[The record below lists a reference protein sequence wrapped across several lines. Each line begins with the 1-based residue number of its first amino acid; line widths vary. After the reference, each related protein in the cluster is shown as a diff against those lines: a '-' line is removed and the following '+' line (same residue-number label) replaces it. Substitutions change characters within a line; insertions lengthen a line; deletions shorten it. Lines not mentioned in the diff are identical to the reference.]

1 MLSNSRDS
9 LGSIEGMIT
18 EGQTSQA
25 IDEIL
30 GHYKKEKKNLIP
42 LLQEVQTKLGY
53 LPRKALQEIADFLEM
68 PAIEVWGVATFY
80 NQFRFV
86 PLGKYHTTV
95 CMGTACHL
103 AGGRL
108 ILEALER
115 EIDIKVGET
124 AEDGNFSLERVACIG
139 CCMLAP
145 VIVIK
150 DKIYP
155 KMTPFKVEEALILYK
170 QEAQGELKEGK
181 SKSKS

>member
-1 MLSNSRDS
+1 LLSNLRDS
-9 LGSIEGMIT
+9 LGSVEGMIT
-18 EGQTSQA
+18 EEQASQTVA
-25 IDEIL
+25 EIL
-30 GHYKKEKKNLIP
+30 GRYKKEKKNLIP
-42 LLQEVQTKLGY
+42 LLQEVQMRLGY

-68 PAIEVWGVATFY
+68 PDVEVWGVATFY

-86 PLGKYHTTV
+86 PLGKYHTVV

-115 EIDIKVGET
+115 ELGIKVGKT

-145 VIVIK
+145 VVVIK
-150 DKIYP
+150 DKIHP
-155 KMTPFKVEEALILYK
+155 KMTPFKVEEALIPYK
-170 QEAQGELKEGK
+170 QEVGNPKL
-181 SKSKS
+181 

>member
-1 MLSNSRDS
+1 
-9 LGSIEGMIT
+9 MIT
-18 EGQTSQA
+18 EEQA
-25 IDEIL
+25 SRAVSEIL
-30 GHYKKEKKNLIP
+30 GRHKKEKKDLIP
-42 LLQEVQTKLGY
+42 LLQEVQTRLGY
-53 LPRKALQEIADFLEM
+53 LPKKALREIADFLNM
-68 PAIEVWGVATFY
+68 PAVEVWGVATFY

-115 EIDIKVGET
+115 ELSIKVGET
-124 AEDGNFSLERVACIG
+124 DAGGDFSLERVACIG

-150 DKIYP
+150 DKIHP
-155 KMTPFKVEEALILYK
+155 RMTPFKVEEALVPYK
-170 QEAQGELKEGK
+170 QETRGEKG
-181 SKSKS
+181 

>member
-1 MLSNSRDS
+1 
-9 LGSIEGMIT
+9 MIT
-18 EGQTSQA
+18 EDQTNQA
-25 IDEIL
+25 VAEIL
-30 GHYKKEKKNLIP
+30 SSYKKEKKNLIP

-53 LPRKALQEIADFLEM
+53 LPKKTMQEIADFLEM
-68 PAIEVWGVATFY
+68 PRVEVWGVATFY

-86 PLGKYHTTV
+86 PLGKYHTMV

-115 EIDIKVGET
+115 ELDIKVGET

-150 DKIYP
+150 DKINP
-155 KMTPFKVEEALILYK
+155 KMTPFKVEEVLASYK
-170 QEAQGELKEGK
+170 QDIQKGK
-181 SKSKS
+181 S